1 MEIGKSSP
9 TGEPL
14 GLSNVRS
21 GANAAVDAGPTDA
34 IVEEDDTVTVTQA
47 EATVDD
53 TDSQEAATPLT
64 KDVLFE
70 LLKNQRR
77 REALN
82 FLREQDGRTTLSDMA
97 EHIAAKENDTTVA
110 QLTSSQRKR
119 VYIGLYQCHLPK
131 MDSAGIVDFE
141 KNRGTIEL
149 LPAAEQ
155 LDPFLRN
162 TDAGGDAAGTGGGTE
177 STDGRVPLVAL
188 AVALTVGLAT
198 SGGVV
203 GVPLLNAVPAA
214 GWAMLSATALV
225 ALAVFQAYV
234 DRP

>member
-1 MEIGKSSP
+1 MVIGKSSL
-9 TGEPL
+9 TGEL
-14 GLSNVRS
+14 FGVSNVPS
-21 GANAAVDAGPTDA
+21 ATKTADAGQTDTN
-34 IVEEDDTVTVTQA
+34 VEVDDTVTATQT
-47 EATVDD
+47 EPTVDD
-53 TDSQEAATPLT
+53 TDSQEPATPLT

-70 LLKNQRR
+70 ILKNQRR
-77 REALN
+77 REALS
-82 FLREQDGRTTLSDMA
+82 FLRERDGRTTLSDMA

-131 MDSAGIVDFE
+131 MDSAGIIDFE

-155 LDPFLRN
+155 LDPFLGHA
-162 TDAGGDAAGTGGGTE
+162 DAGHDEAAGTGTE

-188 AVALTVGLAT
+188 AVALAVGLAT

-203 GVPLLNAVPAA
+203 GAPLLGAVPAA
-214 GWAMLSATALV
+214 GWAMVSATALV
-225 ALAVFQAYV
+225 ALAVYQAYL
-234 DRP
+234 DRS